1 MSSFD
6 DLPKRDRNH
15 ALEDETEAAFQAL
28 IAQSSDFVF
37 QGGDRRDYGT
47 DCQIEVVVD
56 GHAINVRVHV
66 QLKGTERALNAD
78 GSLSISVDR
87 SNLNYLIAQPYS
99 FYVAYHAPTKSLRI
113 SFVEAVLRHYEHSGK
128 NWTAQPNLAGQ

>member
-6 DLPKRDRNH
+6 DLTKRDRNH

-37 QGGDRRDYGT
+37 QGGDRKDYGT
-47 DCQIEVVVD
+47 DCQIEVVID
-56 GHAINVRVHV
+56 GHATNIRVHV

-87 SNLNYLIAQPYS
+87 SNLNYLIAQCCEPRCS
-99 FYVAYHAPTKSLRI
+99 S
-113 SFVEAVLRHYEHSGK
+113 S
-128 NWTAQPNLAGQ
+128 